1 MVYSTTGDEEGENFG
16 SLVMVDDPGEMPED
30 PQTVFEFADYEQ
42 RLDAWNYRCLLAQ
55 KYHVVV
61 TNPPYMAVS
70 NGNGPLQDY
79 VKKNFPD
86 SKADLFAVAD
96 SFPERMAIR
105 L

>member
-1 MVYSTTGDEEGENFG
+1 
-16 SLVMVDDPGEMPED
+16 MVDDPGEMPED

-70 NGNGPLQDY
+70 NGNGQLQDY

-86 SKADLFAVAD
+86 SKADLFAV
-96 SFPERMAIR
+96 FIERC
-105 L
+105 